1 LPAPEARVSVV
12 SDWLSPLGLITFVIG
27 VTLLEGVALWIYR
40 RCTGKGVA
48 AKDFV
53 ANWVSGLCLMFALRS
68 ALIDTWWVWVA
79 MWLLASGL
87 VHAGDVWSR
96 WQR

>member
-1 LPAPEARVSVV
+1 MALVKALSVSRPWA
-12 SDWLSPLGLITFVIG
+12 SMFALGKDVENRSWGTAHRGLLVIH
-27 VTLLEGVALWIYR
+27 AA
-40 RCTGKGVA
+40 KSFDVA

-68 ALIDTWWVWVA
+68 ALADAWWVWVA

-87 VHAGDVWSR
+87 VHAGDLWSR

>member
-1 LPAPEARVSVV
+1 VL
-12 SDWLSPLGLITFVIG
+12 SDWLSPQGLITIVIG
-27 VTLLEGVALWIYR
+27 VALLEGVVLCLYR
-40 RCTGKGVA
+40 VRTGKGVA

-68 ALIDTWWVWVA
+68 ALTDAWWVWVA
-79 MWLLASGL
+79 LWLLASGL
-87 VHAGDVWSR
+87 VHGGDLWSR

>member
-1 LPAPEARVSVV
+1 MV
-12 SDWLSPLGLITFVIG
+12 SDWLSPEGLITIVIG
-27 VTLLEGVALWIYR
+27 FTLIEGVALWVYR
-40 RCTGKGVA
+40 LRTGKGVA

-68 ALIDTWWVWVA
+68 ALTNAWWLWIS

-87 VHAGDVWSR
+87 VHGSDLWSR